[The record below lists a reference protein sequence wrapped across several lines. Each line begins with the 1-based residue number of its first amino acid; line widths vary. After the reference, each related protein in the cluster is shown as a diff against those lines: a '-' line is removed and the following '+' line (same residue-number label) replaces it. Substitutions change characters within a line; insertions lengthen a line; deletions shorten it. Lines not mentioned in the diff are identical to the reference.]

1 VVQLINPMLE
11 FVQVFREFETERGR
25 LAAVEGISLSAA
37 AGEIVA
43 LVGPSGCGKTTLLN
57 LAAGIL
63 RPTRGRVVLTPNARL
78 AYAFQEPRLLPW
90 KTVEENISFVQEGL
104 LPAGEAAAARRRIL
118 EETGLAEFRRAYPR
132 ELSGGMKQRL
142 ELARALAVRPRLLLL
157 DEPFRSLDGATRQ
170 ELHALLQSEHGREGF
185 SALLVT
191 HDPEEAVLLAD
202 RVVVLSPR
210 PARILKEVV
219 LATPRKRRLLNRAL
233 VSSSLERIEGLLSAA
248 G

>member
-1 VVQLINPMLE
+1 MLE

-37 AGEIVA
+37 AGEIVD
-43 LVGPSGCGKTTLLN
+43 LVGQSGCGKTTLLN

-157 DEPFRSLDGATRQ
+157 D
-170 ELHALLQSEHGREGF
+170 
-185 SALLVT
+185 
-191 HDPEEAVLLAD
+191 
-202 RVVVLSPR
+202 
-210 PARILKEVV
+210 
-219 LATPRKRRLLNRAL
+219 
-233 VSSSLERIEGLLSAA
+233 
-248 G
+248 

>member
-170 ELHALLQSEHGREGF
+170 ELRALLQSEHGREGF

-233 VSSSLERIEGLLSAA
+233 VSSSLERIEGLLSSA